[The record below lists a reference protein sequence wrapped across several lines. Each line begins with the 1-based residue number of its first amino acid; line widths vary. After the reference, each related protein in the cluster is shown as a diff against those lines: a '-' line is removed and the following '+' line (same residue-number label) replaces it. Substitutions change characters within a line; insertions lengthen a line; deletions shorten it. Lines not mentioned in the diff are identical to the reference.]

1 MEFDVFTALLATNE
15 VHIVSS
21 FILREESILFPCSGE
36 VHVNGLQIVII
47 CSFNLAVRFNT
58 DAHLL

>member
-1 MEFDVFTALLATNE
+1 MEFDILSALLATNE

-21 FILREESILFPCSGE
+21 VMLREESILFPCSGR
-36 VHVNGLQIVII
+36 VHVDGLQIVII

-58 DAHLL
+58 DAHLI